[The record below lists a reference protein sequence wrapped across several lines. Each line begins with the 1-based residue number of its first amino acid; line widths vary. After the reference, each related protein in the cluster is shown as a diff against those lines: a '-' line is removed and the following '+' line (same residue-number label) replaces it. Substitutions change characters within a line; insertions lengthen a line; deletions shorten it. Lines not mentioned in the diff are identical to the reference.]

1 MKTLKRTIIG
11 LASLAVLF
19 TACNDFEEINKD
31 PNAVDESAIK
41 VSYLLNKSIMGAQQ
55 NPHIAERVFVY
66 QWKSA
71 ARFERRSGLATG
83 ANYNDYNTDYFGVD
97 YGVGWL
103 NNVNMAVKI
112 GTERAANP
120 EYPYENNLLQMSRI
134 WRAYVISE
142 LADNFGPVPPANA
155 FDGIVEYKSIE
166 DIYDFIISELKDAA
180 GKIDVNAD
188 MSAITSEKTDAFYD
202 GDASKWIKYAN
213 SLRLRYAMRLSAV
226 DQAKA
231 CFFPQSLSQ

>member
-112 GTERAANP
+112 GTERAAIRSILMRTICYRCLVFGGLMSSLNWLITLVLCLRQT
-120 EYPYENNLLQMSRI
+120 LLMVS
-134 WRAYVISE
+134 
-142 LADNFGPVPPANA
+142 
-155 FDGIVEYKSIE
+155 
-166 DIYDFIISELKDAA
+166 
-180 GKIDVNAD
+180 
-188 MSAITSEKTDAFYD
+188 
-202 GDASKWIKYAN
+202 
-213 SLRLRYAMRLSAV
+213 
-226 DQAKA
+226 
-231 CFFPQSLSQ
+231 

>member
-97 YGVGWL
+97 CG
-103 NNVNMAVKI
+103 MA
-112 GTERAANP
+112 E
-120 EYPYENNLLQMSRI
+120 Q
-134 WRAYVISE
+134 
-142 LADNFGPVPPANA
+142 
-155 FDGIVEYKSIE
+155 
-166 DIYDFIISELKDAA
+166 
-180 GKIDVNAD
+180 
-188 MSAITSEKTDAFYD
+188 
-202 GDASKWIKYAN
+202 
-213 SLRLRYAMRLSAV
+213 
-226 DQAKA
+226 
-231 CFFPQSLSQ
+231 C

>member
-1 MKTLKRTIIG
+1 MILSMKTLKRTIIG

-97 YGVGWL
+97 YGVVMNYIASFPGQDAMKPENKGLVIL
-103 NNVNMAVKI
+103 NGSV
-112 GTERAANP
+112 R
-120 EYPYENNLLQMSRI
+120 
-134 WRAYVISE
+134 
-142 LADNFGPVPPANA
+142 
-155 FDGIVEYKSIE
+155 
-166 DIYDFIISELKDAA
+166 
-180 GKIDVNAD
+180 
-188 MSAITSEKTDAFYD
+188 
-202 GDASKWIKYAN
+202 
-213 SLRLRYAMRLSAV
+213 
-226 DQAKA
+226 
-231 CFFPQSLSQ
+231 

>member
-1 MKTLKRTIIG
+1 MRTICYRCLVFGG
-11 LASLAVLF
+11 LMSSLNWLITLVLCLRQ
-19 TACNDFEEINKD
+19 T
-31 PNAVDESAIK
+31 P
-41 VSYLLNKSIMGAQQ
+41 
-55 NPHIAERVFVY
+55 
-66 QWKSA
+66 
-71 ARFERRSGLATG
+71 
-83 ANYNDYNTDYFGVD
+83 
-97 YGVGWL
+97 
-103 NNVNMAVKI
+103 
-112 GTERAANP
+112 
-120 EYPYENNLLQMSRI
+120 
-134 WRAYVISE
+134 
-142 LADNFGPVPPANA
+142 

-231 CFFPQSLSQ
+231 KAAFEDAASTNNFITTQDEIAQVQEKGDGLILMV